1 MPLTIGELIAGGSF
15 TAAFIAIGGWI
26 RSVAGRCCGF
36 ERRLKALEETM
47 TSKSSLIDGHSI
59 NLCSGETKMQE
70 MNTQLDSLNKGI
82 SGLQLLGERTLGQ
95 ITALGKG
102 IETSVNE
109 VYLKLNPRLTNVE
122 KKIENLEDDKD

>member
-1 MPLTIGELIAGGSF
+1 
-15 TAAFIAIGGWI
+15 
-26 RSVAGRCCGF
+26 
-36 ERRLKALEETM
+36 
-47 TSKSSLIDGHSI
+47 
-59 NLCSGETKMQE
+59 MQE